1 MMIFCHLFDLLHT
14 LELDEEDNGIDLV
27 LMEPLHRAKM
37 NIEDAMLILGMEM
50 FLQMETRNQQS
61 CKMSNLLHGP
71 KSSNQIL
78 PNRENRNKTTFL
90 ALQTYKTELMRFLV
104 MNKYG

>member
-61 CKMSNLLHGP
+61 CKMSNLLHELI
-71 KSSNQIL
+71 SSNQIL
-78 PNRENRNKTTFL
+78 PREKRKARKSQHL
-90 ALQTYKTELMRFLV
+90 
-104 MNKYG
+104 